1 MQDRM
6 QHREAHN
13 FRRVS
18 AILLLIIIALSFVS
32 AQACPKTWTSQPDW
46 DSGVK
51 EYVDTSIVPGSL
63 ILTKLNS
70 YVQWKFDEGSGSIT
84 RSSGNL
90 DGNGYIYGDTKWTG
104 GISNTALDFSGAYG
118 TTLYNSTYVPT
129 YTVSGGVSTSP
140 FVQRTTPGSD
150 FSISLSYNPK
160 ALLSTNN
167 SVWYKYGD
175 NIFNYGSAHLASSN
189 WCYGRWCDP
198 SNWYNVP
205 PGSWRISLQSSGCGE
220 ADGPYCSYTGY
231 RSNIVFFEMR
241 DKSYNRRFVA
251 SQSNAFPLANTW
263 YGITAGLSGNCI
275 YIGAGGQTNTVCGV
289 DLSGVQ
295 HKGGLVIGGKNWSN
309 SHSYIEPFI
318 GIIDEVQISSGGY
331 NAQGK
336 WRADFDAG
344 AEHIFQ
350 SLLWHAS
357 VPQNTGL
364 SFKFKTANTPADLE
378 TAPWYNGPFSAMAQ
392 TGRYARVEGVLS
404 GDMYATPVLNDLTLG
419 CTAVGGGGGGGGG
432 GNCGNG
438 TINSG
443 ESCDGGNLGGKTCS
457 DFDSFTGGTLTCQN
471 CALNTSNCTGPA
483 PYCGNGTIDSGE
495 SCDGSNL
502 GGRACTDFDSFTG
515 GSLGCASCSFDT
527 GQCTGGTPGGCGNGT
542 INTGETCDGSNLGGK
557 TCSDIDDFV
566 FGSLSCNS
574 NCSLNTSGCIKSEN
588 CGNGT
593 INSGETCD
601 GSNLG
606 GKTCSDFGFAGGTL
620 SCSASCAID
629 TSNCTSCGNNA
640 IDAGEECDGSN
651 LGGKQC
657 TDFDD
662 YASGILGCSSCAFD
676 TGNCTTCGNNRINP
690 GEQCDGTDLGGK
702 TCADYGFTGGTL
714 GCASGCSADTS
725 NCTTNLSPVA
735 IISPT
740 NAEGFAGN
748 AISFDGSASYDPDGT
763 ITGYAWNFGN
773 GQAGSG
779 AAAQGTYSS
788 AGVYTV
794 SLTVTDNLSATDG
807 ASATATVIAPSTGTC
822 PPGKTWT
829 TKEEF
834 DSGSINQVDTASSPG
849 AVKIASSQT
858 SGALNLYFD
867 SGQQSSHNAL
877 SFSAEKPSGT
887 GVKVRLRAAN
897 TLAGLATATWTQ
909 YYTAGTASLSNQ
921 IGRYAELEALLETS
935 DASITPKLN
944 DLTLGCS
951 GLPSSSIDLIVESAA
966 LSPGSSVAQGTA
978 VNITATVKNNSS
990 TAISSQFS
998 VALYQG
1004 LATGTPL
1011 QAQNIASL
1019 GANASST
1026 IQFTNIP
1033 TSNLSGSIIFTVFAD
1048 SANAIPESDE
1058 TNNQRQAGLAVT
1070 SATGADIAVISASF
1084 APAAVT
1090 RSQGSQLSV
1099 EIKNNGANA
1108 TGSFYVSLSKSGAPV
1123 QIIAVPDLAPGAS
1136 TTLEFS
1142 VSSADSGAITFTV
1155 LADSTN
1161 ILNESDETNNSAN
1174 AVLTVS
1180 ASRPD
1185 ISLASFIADSLQPV
1199 PGTIVRLTATIK
1211 NLGIAV
1217 VQQAFNIL
1225 LSSAGLAVET
1235 KAISAEKS
1243 CTNES
1248 GQQLSAALCSAANAG
1263 DTEAIEFSIDTS
1275 GKSGSV
1281 EYSVYA
1287 DSGSAVDEDNE
1298 NNNTATLM
1306 LNITDKPDLHIRS
1319 VSYPRSVIRGQGA
1332 AMAVDVENIGSK
1344 AAGTSNLYVYRR
1356 RLSTET
1362 TITNDGVPTLA
1373 AATMHNSQFSLPTSG
1388 LEDLVEVFSIADSAN
1403 SVDESNE
1410 NNNSAGITM
1419 VILSGEICNN
1429 AVDDDGD
1436 GLIDADDP
1444 ECVEICADGL
1454 DNDADGKIDEGCG
1467 EICWDA
1473 IDNDADGKIDED
1485 CDSPPKEKC
1494 SDSIDNDQDGLVD
1507 EGCPFIFTECID
1519 TDEDAICNED
1529 EIMKFN
1535 TDPENADTDNDC
1547 VNDGQEIK
1555 YDLTDPTDM
1564 NSNVISIDIT
1574 KEVSIGEKVE
1584 IRAKHPMLGT
1594 IKNTKAEITW
1604 QHKKV
1609 IEDSDAEGLITYE
1622 PLEEGTY
1629 KVNVQV
1635 CGNRIRGSFSVIAAG
1650 FTMQQFL
1657 TNIAKLLFGQA
1668 IVEAPLLLIL
1678 LVVLCGIAAV
1688 LAYKHSHYLFEEGA
1702 KSSEEIRRET
1712 LARAALS
1719 VIAFALPLI
1728 ANRFLSLNA
1737 AIVLAIAEIL
1747 VIIVFAYFKGQQA
1760 D

>member
-1 MQDRM
+1 MQDKI
-6 QHREAHN
+6 QHRKTYN

-18 AILLLIIIALSFVS
+18 AILLFIVIALSFAS
-32 AQACPKTWTSQPDW
+32 AQACPKTWTSQFDW
-46 DSGVK
+46 ASGIG
-51 EYVDTSIVPGSL
+51 ENVDPSSVLGSL
-63 ILTKLNS
+63 VLKKATEGI
-70 YVQWKFDEGSGSIT
+70 WKFDEGGGNIAHSSGDFDRNGTISGSY
-84 RSSGNL
+84 SWGSG
-90 DGNGYIYGDTKWTG
+90 
-104 GISNTALDFSGAYG
+104 
-118 TTLYNSTYVPT
+118 TLN
-129 YTVSGGVSTSP
+129 
-140 FVQRTTPGSD
+140 
-150 FSISLSYNPK
+150 
-160 ALLSTNN
+160 
-167 SVWYKYGD
+167 
-175 NIFNYGSAHLASSN
+175 
-189 WCYGRWCDP
+189 
-198 SNWYNVP
+198 
-205 PGSWRISLQSSGCGE
+205 
-220 ADGPYCSYTGY
+220 
-231 RSNIVFFEMR
+231 
-241 DKSYNRRFVA
+241 
-251 SQSNAFPLANTW
+251 
-263 YGITAGLSGNCI
+263 LSGNTKVDFGGFPI
-275 YIGAGGQTNTVCGV
+275 RPTANDNFSVSVKLNGLASGYIVGVGCGGPIWCEPGWSIQAVDNEGTKKFMFELYTTYAYPDAQGNIQCTSGWQRIFSNSISQAQGSVISAGWSRTGTIVCGSTTLDV
-289 DLSGVQ
+289 GTMYLSATGNGSPL
-295 HKGGLVIGGKNWSN
+295 GGGAVANVTLGFQSRSFVAGQVESCYWSGN
-309 SHSYIEPFI
+309 CYYSGLTGS
-318 GIIDEVQISSGGY
+318 IDEIRISTGKY
-331 NAQGK
+331 NAPGK
-336 WRADFDAG
+336 WHADYDAG
-344 AEHIFQ
+344 VESTFN
-350 SLLWHAS
+350 SLTWNS
-357 VPQNTGL
+357 QVSQNTSVG
-364 SFKFKTANTPADLE
+364 FKFKSANTPTELE
-378 TAPWYNGPFSAMAQ
+378 SANWFTGNLLNIGQ
-392 TGRYARVEGVLS
+392 TGRYARIESTLS
-404 GDMYATPVLNDLTLG
+404 SDMSATPLLKDVTLN
-419 CTAVGGGGGGGGG
+419 CTATGAGAGGGGGD

-443 ESCDGGNLGGKTCS
+443 ETCDGSNLGGKTCS

-471 CALNTSNCTGPA
+471 CSLNTSNCTAPP

-495 SCDGSNL
+495 SCDGGNL

-527 GQCTGGTPGGCGNGT
+527 SQCTGGTPGGCGNGT

-566 FGSLSCNS
+566 FGSLSCNP
-574 NCSLNTSGCIKSEN
+574 NCSLNTSGCIKAEN

-606 GKTCSDFGFAGGTL
+606 GKTCPDFGFAGGTL

-629 TSNCTSCGNNA
+629 TGNCTRCGNNA

-662 YASGILGCSSCAFD
+662 YASGILGCSSCSFN
-676 TGNCTTCGNNRINP
+676 TSNCTTCGNNRINP
-690 GEQCDGTDLGGK
+690 GEQCDGTDFGGK
-702 TCADYGFTGGTL
+702 TCTDYGFTGGTL
-714 GCASGCSADTS
+714 GCASGCSIDTS

-763 ITGYAWNFGN
+763 ITSYAWNFGN
-773 GQAGSG
+773 GQAGG
-779 AAAQGTYSS
+779 GTAAQGTYSS

-822 PPGKTWT
+822 PSGKTWT
-829 TKEEF
+829 TKEEW
-834 DSGSINQVDTASSPG
+834 DSGSRNQVDTANYPG
-849 AVKIASSQT
+849 SVRITDSQT
-858 SGALNLYFD
+858 SGTLNLYFD

-877 SFSAEKPSGT
+877 SFNAEKPAGT
-887 GVKVRLRAAN
+887 EVKVRLRAAN
-897 TLAGLATATWTQ
+897 TLAGLASAAWTQ

-951 GLPSSSIDLIVESAA
+951 GLPSSSIDLIVESVA

-978 VNITATVKNNSS
+978 VNITATIKNNSS
-990 TAISSQFS
+990 IAINSPFA

-1011 QAQNIASL
+1011 QTQNIASL

-1026 IQFTNIP
+1026 IQFTNIS
-1033 TSNLSGSIIFTVFAD
+1033 TSSLSGSVIFTVFAD
-1048 SANAIPESDE
+1048 SANAIPEADE
-1058 TNNQRQAGLAVT
+1058 TNNQQQAGLAVT
-1070 SATGADIAVISASF
+1070 SATGVDIAVISASF
-1084 APAAVT
+1084 NPAAVS

-1099 EIKNNGANA
+1099 TVENNGANA

-1123 QIIAVPDLAPGAS
+1123 QIITVPDLAPGAS

-1142 VSSADSGAITFTV
+1142 VSSADSGAITFTA

-1161 ILNESDETNNSAN
+1161 ILNESDETNNSAS

-1180 ASRPD
+1180 TNKPD
-1185 ISLASFIADSLQPV
+1185 LSLVSFIADSLQPI
-1199 PGTIVRLTATIK
+1199 PGAIVKLTATIK

-1217 VQQAFNIL
+1217 VQQAFSIL
-1225 LSSAGLAVET
+1225 LTSAGLALET
-1235 KAISAEKS
+1235 KDLSAAKS
-1243 CTNES
+1243 CTNEL
-1248 GQQLSAALCSAANAG
+1248 GQQVSAALCSAANSG

-1275 GKSGSV
+1275 GKSGNV
-1281 EYSVYA
+1281 EYTVYA
-1287 DSGSAVDEDNE
+1287 DSGNAVDEDNE
-1298 NNNTATLM
+1298 NNNTGTLT
-1306 LNITDKPDLHIRS
+1306 LNITDKPDLHIRA
-1319 VSYPRSVIRGQGA
+1319 VSYPRSIIRGQSA
-1332 AMAVDVENIGSK
+1332 AMAADVGNMGSK

-1356 RLSTET
+1356 KLSVET
-1362 TITNDGVPTLA
+1362 TITNAGVPTLA
-1373 AATMHNSQFSLPTSG
+1373 AATIHNSQFSLSTAG
-1388 LEDLVEVFSIADSAN
+1388 LEDLVEVFSLADSAN

-1429 AVDDDGD
+1429 AVDDDAD
-1436 GLIDADDP
+1436 GRTDADDP

-1473 IDNDADGKIDED
+1473 IDNDADGLIDES
-1485 CDSPPKEKC
+1485 CDDPPKEKC
-1494 SDSIDNDQDGLVD
+1494 GDSIDNDQDGLVD

-1529 EIMKFN
+1529 EIMKFH
-1535 TDPENADTDNDC
+1535 TDPEDADSDNDC

-1555 YDLTDPTDM
+1555 YDLTDPVDI

-1594 IKNTKAEITW
+1594 IKSTRAEITW

-1609 IEDSDAEGLITYE
+1609 VEDSDAEGLITYE

-1635 CGNRIRGSFSVIAAG
+1635 CANRIKGSFSVIAAG
-1650 FTMQQFL
+1650 LTMQHFL

-1737 AIVLAIAEIL
+1737 AIVLAIAEIF